1 MTRKQI
7 IQLSIVILILA
18 GGIIAI
24 RRAAMKDRLMPIA
37 KTYDITVNV
46 IKPQMKQLTLTLPY
60 LAVTQNDQDVM
71 LASKISARVLYVVQS
86 GNMVRKGQIV
96 ARLDNTSVETSRKS
110 VLSQIASTNTAL
122 KNLQATHKRTL
133 ELLAVKGAS
142 IEQSENEESSLAA
155 LEAQLESLKQNLNDV
170 NNTMTYAT
178 ITSPVD
184 GVVSKNIMNVG
195 DMAMPGLP
203 VISVSADKDFYLM
216 VYVPSNLK
224 VYGVEVNNKSYTATP
239 LNTTLNGLEAYKV
252 NVDVSGMTTGEKVEV
267 NVVVFQ
273 GTGIELPFD
282 AILNR
287 NGENYVLVKNQN
299 KAVPV
304 QVTIVQS
311 GDQGAVVSNTEL
323 QGKELVVA
331 KQDILLNL
339 LTGATIKTVEE

>member
-7 IQLSIVILILA
+7 IQLSIVILIVA
-18 GGIIAI
+18 GGIFAI
-24 RRAAMKDRLMPIA
+24 RRAVVKDRSLPVA

-46 IKPQMKQLTLTLPY
+46 IKPQSKQVKLTLPY
-60 LAVTQNDQDVM
+60 LAITQNDQDVA
-71 LASKISARVLYVVQS
+71 LASKIAARVEFVVTS
-86 GNMVRKGQIV
+86 GTMVRKGQVV
-96 ARLDNTSVETSRKS
+96 ARLDNTSVEASRKS
-110 VLSQIASTNTAL
+110 VTSQLASAKTAL

-142 IEQSENEESSLAA
+142 IEQSEREESSLAA
-155 LEAQLESLKQNLNDV
+155 LEAQVESLKQNLNDV
-170 NNTMTYAT
+170 NNNMTYAT
-178 ITSPVD
+178 IEAPAN
-184 GVVSKNIMNVG
+184 GIVSKNFLNVG
-195 DMAMPGLP
+195 DMAMPGQP
-203 VISVSADKDFYLM
+203 VVSVSANKDFYLM

-224 VYGVEVNNKSYTATP
+224 VYGVEVNNQSYTATP
-239 LNTTLNGLEAYKV
+239 LNTTMNGLAAYKV
-252 NVDVSGMTTGEKVEV
+252 NVDVPGMTTGEKVEV

-304 QVTIVQS
+304 QVTIIQS
-311 GDQGAVVSNTEL
+311 GDEGAVVSNTEL